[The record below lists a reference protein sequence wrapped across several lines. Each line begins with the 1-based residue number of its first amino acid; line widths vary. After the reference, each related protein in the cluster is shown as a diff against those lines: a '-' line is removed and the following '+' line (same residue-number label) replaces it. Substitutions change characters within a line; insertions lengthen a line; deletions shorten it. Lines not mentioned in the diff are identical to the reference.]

1 MGSDNKA
8 QVIISGGGPVG
19 LGLAIELGQRGIEVL
34 VLEKYPSPQL
44 VPKGQNLT
52 PRTMEHFRVWGAE
65 TELRAARTVP
75 PEFGIGGLTAYGTLL
90 GEYHYDWLKRELV
103 RPYYAADNERLPQYQ
118 TEIVLRN
125 RASKIKSIT
134 LKTGV
139 EVLGAAQDE
148 AGVTVSARDRESSKT
163 FQARGDYA
171 VGCDGG
177 RSTLREAAGL
187 PQTVRD
193 HDRLMVLLV
202 FQSEA
207 LHRALLNQHPGK
219 SFFNVLHPDLKGY
232 WLFFG
237 RVDLKGEFFFHAPLP
252 AKANPKTFDFKAY
265 VERAVGAEIDM
276 DIRHRGFWDCRVAI
290 ADDYGHDRIF
300 VAGDAAHN
308 HPPYGG
314 YGINTGFEDARNLGW
329 KLAARLQRWGG
340 DELLSSY
347 DAERRPVFEST
358 AEDFIESSI
367 STDRDFL
374 AAQSPERDRPAFE
387 AAWSERAIGAS
398 SEVGSYQPNYRG
410 SSLVSGTR
418 DGAADAVAQHLFT
431 ARPGYHLAPRPISA
445 GVTTYDVLSADFT
458 LIALDKP
465 EAAQAFAD
473 AAKALSIPLDVVSLV
488 PDANLLEYKASL
500 ILVRPDH
507 FVAWCGDAAPD
518 ATEILRMATGRSD
531 GTGARQY
538 S

>member
-1 MGSDNKA
+1 MGSDNEA

-19 LGLAIELGQRGIEVL
+19 MGLAIELGQRGIEVL
-34 VLEKYPSPQL
+34 VLEKYPSLQL
-44 VPKGQNLT
+44 IPKGQNLA
-52 PRTMEHFRVWGAE
+52 PRTMEHFQVWGAE
-65 TELRAARTVP
+65 PELRAARTVP

-90 GEYHYDWLKRELV
+90 GKYHYDWLKRELV

-118 TEIVLRN
+118 TESVLRD

-134 LKTGV
+134 MRTGV

-148 AGVTVSARDRESSKT
+148 AGVTVSARDRDSGET
-163 FQARGDYA
+163 FEVRGDYA

-202 FQSEA
+202 FQSDA
-207 LHRALLNQHPGK
+207 LHRALLGRHPGK
-219 SFFNVLHPDLKGY
+219 SFFNVLHPDLEGY

-252 AKANPKTFDFKAY
+252 ANADPKTFDFKAY
-265 VERAVGAEIDM
+265 VARAVGAEIDL

-329 KLAARLQRWGG
+329 KLAARLHDWGG

-347 DAERRPVFEST
+347 DAERRPVFVST
-358 AEDFIESSI
+358 AEDFIEASI
-367 STDRDFL
+367 STDCDFL
-374 AAQSPERDRPAFE
+374 AAQDPERNKPSFE
-387 AAWSERAIGAS
+387 AAWSERSVGAS

-410 SSLVSGTR
+410 SPIVDGAR
-418 DGAADAVAQHLFT
+418 DGAADAIAEHLFK
-431 ARPGYHLAPRPISA
+431 ARPGYHLAPRPLPH
-445 GVTTYDVLSADFT
+445 GGTTYDHLGTGFT
-458 LIALDKP
+458 LISVDKP
-465 EAAQAFAD
+465 ETAQAFVS
-473 AAKALSIPLDVVSLV
+473 AAQALSIPLDVVSLA
-488 PDANLLEYKASL
+488 PDAKLQDYEAAL

-507 FVAWCGDAAPD
+507 FVAWAGNAAPD
-518 ATEILRMATGRSD
+518 ATKILRLATGHRD
-531 GTGARQY
+531 
-538 S
+538 